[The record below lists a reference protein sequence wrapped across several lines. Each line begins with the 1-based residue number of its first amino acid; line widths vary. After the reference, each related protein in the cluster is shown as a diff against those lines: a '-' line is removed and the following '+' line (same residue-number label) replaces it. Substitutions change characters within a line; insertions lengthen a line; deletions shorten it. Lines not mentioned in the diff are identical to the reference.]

1 MKLNEMFP
9 RKYATG
15 EDLNGKA
22 VAVTIARITSEK
34 MRPNQTS
41 PGVEK
46 YVIYFQE
53 TKKGVV
59 LSRTL
64 ARQIARAVGS
74 DDTDNWTGKRVTLY
88 PESMMVAGVNRVAI
102 RAKAVNNGG
111 GVLSQAG

>member
-15 EDLNGKA
+15 EDLNGK
-22 VAVTIARITSEK
+22 VVVVTIARITSEK
-34 MRPNQTS
+34 MRPNQAS
-41 PGVEK
+41 LEVEK
-46 YVIYFQE
+46 FVIYFQE

-88 PESMMVAGVNRVAI
+88 PESMIVAGVNRVAI
-102 RAKAVNNGG
+102 RAKATSNGAG
-111 GVLSQAG
+111 TLSQVG